1 LGIET
6 YDQQQKS
13 SPKSQL
19 QIRSNIGQRKYEDQE
34 REGKSGIWEYGD
46 VKQPCLSVIEIY

>member
-1 LGIET
+1 MKKEVGRKVGIET

-34 REGKSGIWEYGD
+34 REGKREYA
-46 VKQPCLSVIEIY
+46 EM